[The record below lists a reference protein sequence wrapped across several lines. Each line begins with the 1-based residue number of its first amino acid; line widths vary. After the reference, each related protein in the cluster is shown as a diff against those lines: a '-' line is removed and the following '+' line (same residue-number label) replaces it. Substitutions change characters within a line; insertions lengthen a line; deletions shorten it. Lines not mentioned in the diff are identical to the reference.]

1 MKTKIIAMFLILT
14 FSGCIKDVLDRKPL
28 NMISEADVWVNEDLI
43 KIYLVALYDNMP
55 FGFDRN
61 GYQYEAHMTDESS
74 HPYAGQLIVSNYGDL
89 PLSRNTGMY
98 TWIRRANYF
107 LEKIQ
112 TSTIS
117 EAKIKSFTAE
127 VRYIRAYYYFDLVKK
142 YGGMPIID
150 EVQNFTG
157 ENLSELQVSRNTE
170 DEVYSFILT
179 ELNAAIADLP
189 DSWDAANNNRA
200 TKMIA
205 QALKSRAMLY
215 AGTIAKYGTVQLNG
229 LIGIPA
235 SKANT
240 YFAES
245 INASQAIM
253 GSSKYGLYDKL
264 YDPNTMAGDP
274 AENYRNLFL
283 DKGNKEV
290 ILQKAYFNPDKRHAW
305 DNYNMPQSFKP
316 GCCGNACTPILEM
329 VESYEYTDGSVGTLN
344 YDGLEFDNPKDL
356 FLNKDPRFFGS
367 YMYPESPFVG
377 RNVQIYAGIYDVDGT
392 LYKSSGTPFPPDPS
406 RLQQG
411 RDGPWI
417 LGDVGKTGFYIRKYL
432 NTTTIVPENTS
443 DQNYIECRYAEILL
457 NYAEAAVESGTN
469 LPQAL
474 AAINLV
480 RNRAGI
486 KLLIDTELTI
496 DRIRN
501 ERKVELAFEDKRFW
515 DIRRWR
521 IGPDLFK
528 NTNIHGL
535 WPFLKYYGG
544 GVYTWIFTL
553 KTGAPLDAG
562 LSRVWVERDNYSNL
576 SGYISSNKNIVN
588 NPGW

>member
-1 MKTKIIAMFLILT
+1 MKN
-14 FSGCIKDVLDRKPL
+14 VLDRNPL
-28 NMISEADVWVNEDLI
+28 NMISEADVWKSEDLVR
-43 KIYLVALYDNMP
+43 IYLVALYDNMP

-61 GYQYEAHMTDESS
+61 GYIYEAHMTDESS
-74 HPYAGQLIVSNYGDL
+74 HPYAGVLIVSDYGNQT
-89 PLSRNTGMY
+89 LSLNTGMY

-107 LEKIQ
+107 LDKIK
-112 TSTIS
+112 TSTIG
-117 EAKIKSFTAE
+117 ADKIKSLTAE

-142 YGGMPIID
+142 YGGVPIVD
-150 EVQNFTG
+150 AVQNFTG
-157 ENLSELQVSRNTE
+157 DNLSELQVSRNTE
-170 DEVYSFILT
+170 DEVYSFILS

-189 DSWDAANNNRA
+189 DSWDDANNNRA
-200 TKMIA
+200 TIMIA

-215 AGTIAKYGTVQLNG
+215 AGSIAKYGTVQLNG
-229 LIGIPA
+229 LIGIA
-235 SKANT
+235 DSKANT

-245 INASQAIM
+245 INASTAIM
-253 GSSKYGLYDKL
+253 QSGKFELYNKL
-264 YDPNTMAGDP
+264 YDPNTKTGDP

-283 DKGNKEV
+283 DKSNKEV
-290 ILQKAYFNPDKRHAW
+290 ILQKAYSNPDKTHAW

-316 GCCGNACTPILEM
+316 GCCGNACTPTLEM
-329 VESYEYTDGSVGTLN
+329 VESYEYTDGSAGTLN
-344 YDGLEFDNPKDL
+344 YVGLEFDAPVDL
-356 FLNKDPRFFGS
+356 FKNKDPRFFGS
-367 YMYPESPFVG
+367 YMYPECPFVG

-392 LYKSSGTPFPPDPS
+392 LYNSSGTAFPPDPS

-411 RDGPWI
+411 RDGPWV

-432 NTTTIVPENTS
+432 NTSVIVPENTS

-469 LPQAL
+469 LPDAL
-474 AAINLV
+474 TSINLV

-486 KLLIDTELTI
+486 RPLIASELTI

-528 NTNIHGL
+528 NTYIHGL
-535 WPFLKYYGG
+535 WPYLKYYGADK
-544 GVYTWIFTL
+544 YTWTFVSHS
-553 KTGAPLDAG
+553 GAPLDAG